1 MKNWFEVY
9 DQVTT
14 HREINV
20 IDFFKTPY
28 KVFNPYK
35 AKRSVPS
42 YLSEVVKSQASS
54 FTEEELQLYKHSYN
68 SAHFRGLIA

>member
-14 HREINV
+14 HKEINV
-20 IDFFKTPY
+20 NDFFKTPY

-35 AKRSVPS
+35 AKKTVTS
-42 YLSEVVKSQASS
+42 YLSDGIKSQASS
-54 FTEEELQLYKHSYN
+54 FNEEDLVLYKHSFN